1 MKTKHRFNRL
11 DLYLLAREKSHIL
24 TFELPGLTKRTS
36 QGVRPRWPM
45 PLECM
50 YSRPSNNWRTMR
62 ATYRT
67 RKRRCSSFSSLI
79 RFKKKCNWSS
89 NQCTYTLVHDFFT
102 TVRLLSK
109 NGRKAERYFSDVTS
123 FIPTSTYVYTS
134 SSHSTL
140 GKQGVGRGMNDR
152 NKTGVLFG
160 LKKTDTTF
168 FFLF

>member
-1 MKTKHRFNRL
+1 M
-11 DLYLLAREKSHIL
+11 I
-24 TFELPGLTKRTS
+24 
-36 QGVRPRWPM
+36 
-45 PLECM
+45 
-50 YSRPSNNWRTMR
+50 
-62 ATYRT
+62 
-67 RKRRCSSFSSLI
+67 
-79 RFKKKCNWSS
+79 
-89 NQCTYTLVHDFFT
+89 FFT

-140 GKQGVGRGMNDR
+140 GTQGVGRGMNDR